1 MFKADGL
8 RRKLRAVI
16 LAGEQ
21 QRARGICRDTRYGR
35 RVEGRGAGQNAM
47 GGFRN
52 LPRCNLA
59 GEAYSYL
66 AGFNIVR
73 VVHVALVAATLSS
86 PRFLAA

>member
-8 RRKLRAVI
+8 
-16 LAGEQ
+16 
-21 QRARGICRDTRYGR
+21 
-35 RVEGRGAGQNAM
+35 M